1 MGAAGPVQG
10 LLVVTRHQN
19 KTAVVL
25 ALTVVLNAGL
35 NLALIPFWGLIGA
48 GTATS
53 LSLAFQALVLH
64 VLARRVSASEVPVL
78 ASRKMHGA
86 AAE

>member
-1 MGAAGPVQG
+1 M
-10 LLVVTRHQN
+10 VTGHQN
-19 KTAVVL
+19 KTAGVL

-35 NLALIPFWGLIGA
+35 NLALIPLWGPIGA

-53 LSLAFQALVLH
+53 LSLAFQALVLY
-64 VLARRVSASEVPVL
+64 VLARRVTASEVPVL
-78 ASRKMHGA
+78 ASGKMHGA